1 MLKVYKREKDVITIV
16 ITPKFKEVSVAD
28 CTGTHVYSAPVSENK
43 YGSMGSYINSWLRV
57 VNDLQP
63 AIVME

>member
-1 MLKVYKREKDVITIV
+1 MLKVYKREHDVITV
-16 ITPKFKEVSVAD
+16 SITNNLKEVTVAD
-28 CTGTHVYSAPVSENK
+28 ATGVHFYSAPVAEDA